1 MDDETSWCDAEKNF
15 WAQFNK
21 EQDALEQK
29 LETDYQE
36 ESQKIRS
43 DIDTLSNKQ
52 SQLTQSKD
60 QLASELGTVE
70 VELQSAVTSHTD
82 KAARLAQL
90 ERDFRKNDQ
99 ERLVKRERI
108 KNAMQ
113 RWFRQ
118 QHNEVS
124 QVSLPSPVSANDV
137 QMSSPDDLSPAAEMT
152 DPFSD
157 DDESPMHTRTS
168 RNYREDSFSSHGEA
182 SPGPAWR
189 AARNK
194 SSKSSAANTQQQY
207 SLTSS
212 INKSNLLI
220 KHNETVYTSPP
231 CIEGVPLEK
240 IYPGHPYW
248 EPEWPDPLPIIRAT
262 LDKYRKKYD
271 DALSEEARTGI
282 DVPGKAQLLQQVT
295 RGRKNVE
302 FIENGEICIYQLL
315 AKEYIFAGPR
325 RSLASH
331 QTMFRLGET
340 LNELAKYNLD
350 VKPVD
355 WLRQRLHEIIQEKGS
370 KFSLSQTLSQMYP
383 DEKLAALRT
392 QAGFKNTGRPSG
404 YKMPSHPKKRKGSS
418 SHASHGANGDTPR
431 KLRQLRASH
440 INAST
445 TSAQYDELNP
455 ADDEVLSETDS
466 YSGAKIGEHEWRIY
480 QVKTRVNTTSEEVTQ
495 YWAWFPKQ
503 QRFEHQV
510 IKETDPVEWGV
521 FKEPLNFN
529 MRSRDIIDITWNVDS
544 LRAHLRM
551 TDSKRS
557 THDNKPRGDIMV
569 AFKRS
574 TTMMRF
580 LRFCQSQEIPIV
592 KKPA

>member
-1 MDDETSWCDAEKNF
+1 MDDDTSWCEAEKAF

-21 EQDALEQK
+21 EQDALERK

-43 DIDTLSNKQ
+43 DIDTLSTKQ

-60 QLASELGTVE
+60 QLTSELGAVE

-82 KAARLAQL
+82 KAARLAEL

-99 ERLVKRERI
+99 DRLVKRERI

-118 QHNEVS
+118 QHNQVS
-124 QVSLPSPVSANDV
+124 QASLPSPVSANDV
-137 QMSSPDDLSPAAEMT
+137 QLSSPDDLSPAAEMT

-157 DDESPMHTRTS
+157 DDESPVLTRTN
-168 RNYREDSFSSHGEA
+168 RNYREDSFSSQGEA

-194 SSKSSAANTQQQY
+194 PSKSSAAMSGQSP

-212 INKSNLLI
+212 INRSNLLI
-220 KHNETVYTSPP
+220 KDNGSVYTSPP

-248 EPEWPDPLPIIRAT
+248 EPEWPDPLPIIQAT
-262 LDKYRKKYD
+262 LDKYQKKYD
-271 DALSEEARTGI
+271 DALSEEARKGK

-302 FIENGEICIYQLL
+302 FIKNGEICIYQLL
-315 AKEYIFAGPR
+315 AKEYIVAGPK

-355 WLRQRLHEIIQEKGS
+355 WLRQRLHEIIQEKGP
-370 KFSLSQTLSQMYP
+370 KFNLNTTLTQLYP

-404 YKMPSHPKKRKGSS
+404 YKMPSHPKKRKGISP
-418 SHASHGANGDTPR
+418 HGSYGVNGDTPR
-431 KLRQLRASH
+431 KLRRLRASH
-440 INAST
+440 FNDGT
-445 TSAQYDELNP
+445 TSTEYDELNP

-466 YSGAKIGEHEWRIY
+466 FSGATIGEHEWRIY

-495 YWAWFPKQ
+495 YWVWFPKQ
-503 QRFEHQV
+503 HRFEHQV
-510 IKETDPVEWGV
+510 IKETHPVEWGN

-529 MRSRDIIDITWNVDS
+529 MRSNDIIDITWNVDS

-557 THDNKPRGDIMV
+557 THDNEPRGDIMV
-569 AFKRS
+569 AFKRP

-580 LRFCQSQEIPIV
+580 LRFCQSQGIPIV